1 MERTVIEKLWI
12 KECMIRNQVEFYL
25 KILELATKKKVVDIK
40 KAYLVMD
47 FVIVI
52 FVLIQIKPFLK
63 R

>member
-1 MERTVIEKLWI
+1 MERTVIEKI
-12 KECMIRNQVEFYL
+12 MDQRMYDKESSR
-25 KILELATKKKVVDIK
+25 ILFKDIGTGKKKKVVDIK